1 MVKIFS
7 LLLYFFKEIVFDN
20 KEEYNFKSS
29 KFNTRKFIVLII
41 VIMSVLVAVTMTSRT
56 YALAKTN
63 LELKEN
69 YKSCTKNK
77 GSAPS
82 DERKAKEKPKT

>member
-41 VIMSVLVAVTMTSRT
+41 VMMSVLVAVTMTSRT

-63 LELKEN
+63 LELK
-69 YKSCTKNK
+69 KITIL
-77 GSAPS
+77 
-82 DERKAKEKPKT
+82 

>member
-29 KFNTRKFIVLII
+29 KFNTRKFIVLI
-41 VIMSVLVAVTMTSRT
+41 VVMLSVLVAITMTSRT

-63 LELKEN
+63 LELKED
-69 YKSCTKNK
+69 YETCTKNK
-77 GSAPS
+77 AS
-82 DERKAKEKPKT
+82 DSSDGGKPK

>member
-29 KFNTRKFIVLII
+29 KFNTRKFIILIVVMLSVLI
-41 VIMSVLVAVTMTSRT
+41 AVTMTSRT

-69 YKSCTKNK
+69 YESCTKNK
-77 GSAPS
+77 NQAPS
-82 DERKAKEKPKT
+82 DGRKAK

>member
-1 MVKIFS
+1 MGKIFS

-41 VIMSVLVAVTMTSRT
+41 VMLSVLVAVTMTSRT

-69 YKSCTKNK
+69 CEICKKNK
-77 GSAPS
+77 VS
-82 DERKAKEKPKT
+82 DSSNDKKSK

>member
-1 MVKIFS
+1 MIKIFS

-29 KFNTRKFIVLII
+29 KFNTRKFIVLI
-41 VIMSVLVAVTMTSRT
+41 VVMLSVLVAVTMTSRT

-69 YKSCTKNK
+69 YETCTKNK
-77 GSAPS
+77 VSVPS
-82 DERKAKEKPKT
+82 DERKHK